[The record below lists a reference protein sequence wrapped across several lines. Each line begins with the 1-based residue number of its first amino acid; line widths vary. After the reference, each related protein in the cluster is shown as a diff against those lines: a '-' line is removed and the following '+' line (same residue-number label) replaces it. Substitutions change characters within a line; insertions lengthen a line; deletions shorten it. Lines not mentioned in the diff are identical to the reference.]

1 MSTLSR
7 IRRTCCPS
15 KELSIVTLGVI
26 LVGIVFLYYNSG
38 QSNSFSR
45 ENKQFHRNNVLEEKL
60 KSLKDGRKQEKVE
73 EINILSTGEVHPKE
87 VGGENTPAAMDREL
101 PEEINVIITFTNAHS
116 SPSLQR
122 KFTVTV
128 TTMLAAT
135 SAPLALHIL
144 GDMESQKLAASIIK
158 ENVKSDNYRIVVLDI
173 EDITHRLYDL
183 VKDMQSKFSGQ
194 RSYYHDALF
203 FLSIAIHKVLPAHIH
218 RVIMLDA
225 DLKFQGDIKD
235 LYALFSN
242 FSATNV
248 MGIAHEAQPVY
259 RHQFHQYRSQNK
271 GTRVGEPPPN
281 GLTGFNSGVLLLD
294 IDRMRSSAVYN
305 SLITAEVAEQL
316 KKKYSFRGHLGD
328 QCFFTLLSLEHE
340 DLFYVLPCNW
350 NRQLCTWW
358 KGKGYD
364 DVFDLYFRC
373 EGHINIYHGNCN
385 TKIPD

>member
-7 IRRTCCPS
+7 FFPTKP
-15 KELSIVTLGVI
+15 LSLVLLCVI
-26 LVGIVFLYYNSG
+26 LVGVVFLYYNSG
-38 QSNSFSR
+38 QNNSFTH
-45 ENKQFHRNNVLEEKL
+45 ENKQFYRNNVLEEKV
-60 KSLKDGRKQEKVE
+60 KSLKEGRKQEQVE
-73 EINILSTGEVHPKE
+73 ENNSLLTGELTKE
-87 VGGENTPAAMDREL
+87 VEEKNTL
-101 PEEINVIITFTNAHS
+101 PSSDGDLPDEINVIITFTNAQS

-128 TTMLAAT
+128 TSMLAAT
-135 SAPLALHIL
+135 SAPVALHIL
-144 GDMESQKLAASIIK
+144 GDIESQKLAASIMK
-158 ENVKSDNYRIVVLDI
+158 ENVKSTNYRMVHLDI
-173 EDITHRLYDL
+173 EDITHRLHDI
-183 VKDMQSKFSGQ
+183 VKDMQNKFSGQ
-194 RSYYHDALF
+194 KSYYHDALF
-203 FLSIAIHKVLPAHIH
+203 FMSIAIHRVLPTDIH
-218 RVIMLDA
+218 KVIMLDA
-225 DLKFQGDIKD
+225 DLKFHGDIRN
-235 LYALFSN
+235 LHALFDE
-242 FSATNV
+242 FSDTNV

-259 RHQFHQYRSQNK
+259 RHQFYQYRSQNK

-294 IDRMRSSAVYN
+294 IDRMRSSTVYN

-316 KKKYSFRGHLGD
+316 KTKYSFKGHLGD

-340 DLFYVLPCNW
+340 ELFYVLPCSW

-364 DVFDLYFRC
+364 DVFDLYFKC